1 MTATPQFDE
10 TPQGYLA
17 EADKN
22 FDAGDR
28 FEGSKY
34 VWLATQAA
42 IAAFAERRG
51 LPCGNDDEA
60 FEVILTLELQ
70 NGRDYD
76 HTGAYGIA
84 QGFRDNSQKP
94 GKYDT
99 SLDLNHWDEQGFA
112 LRRPIAAEFVN
123 YIVEKTPTKGAIP
136 QGRKTPREYLYE
148 AEKRF
153 YAGDKKEG
161 SKYTWLATLTAIAA
175 IAEQRGLPC
184 RNYDEA
190 RNVVRAL
197 KDGGDSALEYGGG
210 MSVAQGFLD
219 NAQIPRD
226 EEYDLSLYHWD
237 DEEFAAYRPEAEE
250 FIDYLSGKVAGAPA
264 GQ

>member
-17 EADKN
+17 EADKH

-84 QGFRDNSQKP
+84 QGFRDNSRKP

-197 KDGGDSALEYGGG
+197 KDGGTPLWNTVAVCRWPRASSTMPRFPATRSMTSPSITG
-210 MSVAQGFLD
+210 MMKSSPL
-219 NAQIPRD
+219 I
-226 EEYDLSLYHWD
+226 
-237 DEEFAAYRPEAEE
+237 
-250 FIDYLSGKVAGAPA
+250 
-264 GQ
+264 GQRQRNSSTI